1 MMGEVIRSLGLA
13 LVGTM
18 HPKMLWL
25 SFRPFLIVSI
35 FWGCV
40 IWLIWSPALELLRT
54 FLTASIFTSWI
65 QNALEI
71 VGFDEA
77 RAWIAPLF
85 LVMLL
90 IPVIAIS
97 LLVFIAFSTVPAV
110 VESVVKQGAYKDLER
125 LQGGSFMGSFFYT
138 LWSALICLALVLLT
152 LPVWWIP
159 PLVAIFPPLLWGWLT
174 MRLMSYDVLANHAS
188 SLEREQLLETHRWTL
203 LGMGVVAGM
212 FGAVPTF
219 FWATSALAL
228 VLFPFVSFIALWIY
242 SLIFIFAALWFSHYL
257 LNALKQLRDAQH
269 AREEAK
275 TIDTTA
281 NIITNQAGSKNS
293 GVIDG

>member
-1 MMGEVIRSLGLA
+1 MSNLIRSLGLA

-35 FWGCV
+35 FWGVV
-40 IWLIWSPALELLRT
+40 IWLIWSPALEMLRT

-65 QNALEI
+65 QSGLEY

-85 LVMLL
+85 LVILL
-90 IPVIAIS
+90 IPIIAIS

-110 VESVVKQGAYKDLER
+110 VDSVVKQKAYEGLVRIK
-125 LQGGSFMGSFFYT
+125 GGSFVGSFFYT
-138 LWSALICLALVLLT
+138 LWSALICLALVMLT

-159 PLVAIFPPLLWGWLT
+159 PLFAILPPLLWGWLT
-174 MRLMSYDVLANHAS
+174 MRLMAYDVLLDHATPE
-188 SLEREQLLETHRWTL
+188 ERNQLLEEHRWTL

-212 FGAVPTF
+212 IGAVPTF
-219 FWATSALAL
+219 FWATSVLAL
-228 VLFPFVSFIALWIY
+228 VLFPFVSFVALWIY
-242 SLIFIFAALWFSHYL
+242 SLIFIFSALWFSHFL
-257 LNALKQLRDAQH
+257 LHALKQLRQKEH
-269 AREEAK
+269 K
-275 TIDTTA
+275 NTIDTSATL
-281 NIITNQAGSKNS
+281 ITNPSNP

>member
-1 MMGEVIRSLGLA
+1 MSDLIRSLGLA

-35 FWGCV
+35 FWGIV
-40 IWLIWSPALELLRT
+40 IWLIWSPALEMLRT

-65 QNALEI
+65 QSGLEY

-85 LVMLL
+85 LVILL
-90 IPVIAIS
+90 IPIIAIS

-110 VESVVKQGAYKDLER
+110 VDSVVKQKAYEGLVRIK
-125 LQGGSFMGSFFYT
+125 GGSFVGSFFYT
-138 LWSALICLALVLLT
+138 LWSALICLALVMLT

-159 PLVAIFPPLLWGWLT
+159 PLFAILPPLLWGWLT
-174 MRLMSYDVLANHAS
+174 MRLMAYDVLLDHATPE
-188 SLEREQLLETHRWTL
+188 ERNQLLEEHRWTL

-212 FGAVPTF
+212 IGAVPTF
-219 FWATSALAL
+219 FWATSVLAL
-228 VLFPFVSFIALWIY
+228 VLFPFVSFVALWIY
-242 SLIFIFAALWFSHYL
+242 SLIFIFSALWFSHFL
-257 LNALKQLRDAQH
+257 LHALKQLRQKEH
-269 AREEAK
+269 MN
-275 TIDTTA
+275 TIDTLSL
-281 NIITNQAGSKNS
+281 IHI
-293 GVIDG
+293 

>member
-1 MMGEVIRSLGLA
+1 LSDLIRSLGLA

-35 FWGCV
+35 FWGVV
-40 IWLIWSPALELLRT
+40 IWLIWSPALEMLRT

-65 QNALEI
+65 QSGLEY

-85 LVMLL
+85 LVILL
-90 IPVIAIS
+90 IPIITIS

-110 VESVVKQGAYKDLER
+110 VDSVAKQKAYEGIMRIK
-125 LQGGSFMGSFFYT
+125 GGSFIGSFFYT
-138 LWSALICLALVLLT
+138 LWSALICLALVMLT

-159 PLVAIFPPLLWGWLT
+159 PLFAILPPLLWGWLT
-174 MRLMSYDVLANHAS
+174 MRLMAYDVLLDHATS
-188 SLEREQLLETHRWTL
+188 EERNQLLEEHRWTL

-212 FGAVPTF
+212 IGAVPTF
-219 FWATSALAL
+219 FWATSVLAL
-228 VLFPFVSFIALWIY
+228 VLFPFVSFVALWIY
-242 SLIFIFAALWFSHYL
+242 SLIFIFSALWFSHFL
-257 LNALKQLRDAQH
+257 LHALKQLRQKEH
-269 AREEAK
+269 MN
-275 TIDTTA
+275 TIDTSATL
-281 NIITNQAGSKNS
+281 ITNPSNP

>member
-1 MMGEVIRSLGLA
+1 
-13 LVGTM
+13 M

-35 FWGCV
+35 FWGVV
-40 IWLIWSPALELLRT
+40 IWLIWSPALEMLRT

-65 QNALEI
+65 QSGLEY

-85 LVMLL
+85 LVILL
-90 IPVIAIS
+90 IPIIAIS

-110 VESVVKQGAYKDLER
+110 VDSVAKQKAYEGIMRIK
-125 LQGGSFMGSFFYT
+125 GGSFVGSFFYT
-138 LWSALICLALVLLT
+138 LWSAFICLALVMLT

-159 PLVAIFPPLLWGWLT
+159 PLFAILPPLLWGWLT
-174 MRLMSYDVLANHAS
+174 MRLMAYDVLLDHATPD
-188 SLEREQLLETHRWTL
+188 ERNQLLEEHRWTL

-212 FGAVPTF
+212 IGAVPTF
-219 FWATSALAL
+219 FWATSVLAL
-228 VLFPFVSFIALWIY
+228 VLFPFVSFVALWIY
-242 SLIFIFAALWFSHYL
+242 SLIFIFSALWFSHFL
-257 LNALKQLRDAQH
+257 LHALKQLRQKEH
-269 AREEAK
+269 MN
-275 TIDTTA
+275 TIDTSATL
-281 NIITNQAGSKNS
+281 ITNPSNP

>member
-1 MMGEVIRSLGLA
+1 LSDLIRSLGLA

-35 FWGCV
+35 FWGVV
-40 IWLIWSPALELLRT
+40 IWLIWSPALEMLRT

-65 QNALEI
+65 QSGLEY

-85 LVMLL
+85 LVILL
-90 IPVIAIS
+90 IPIIAIS

-110 VESVVKQGAYKDLER
+110 VDSVVKQKAYEGLVRIK
-125 LQGGSFMGSFFYT
+125 GGSFVGSFFYT
-138 LWSALICLALVLLT
+138 LWSALICLALVMLT

-159 PLVAIFPPLLWGWLT
+159 PLFAILPPLLWGWLT
-174 MRLMSYDVLANHAS
+174 MRLMAYDVLLDHATPD
-188 SLEREQLLETHRWTL
+188 ERSQLLEEHRWTL

-212 FGAVPTF
+212 IGAVPTF
-219 FWATSALAL
+219 FWATSVLAL
-228 VLFPFVSFIALWIY
+228 VLFPFVSFVALWIY
-242 SLIFIFAALWFSHYL
+242 SLIFIFSALWFSHFL
-257 LNALKQLRDAQH
+257 LHALKQLRQKEH
-269 AREEAK
+269 K
-275 TIDTTA
+275 NTIDTSATL
-281 NIITNQAGSKNS
+281 ITNPSNP